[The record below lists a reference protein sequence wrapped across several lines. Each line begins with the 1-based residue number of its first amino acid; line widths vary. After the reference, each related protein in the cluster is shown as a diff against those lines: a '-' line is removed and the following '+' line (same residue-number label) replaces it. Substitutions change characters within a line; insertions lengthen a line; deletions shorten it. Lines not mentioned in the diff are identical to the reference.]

1 MPTML
6 VRIAQETLV
15 KDQDDGYNAWTLSIN
30 KRARALARPIS
41 EPAPKVPVEDRKQRK
56 AANDDGPSRS
66 ERPKQ

>member
-1 MPTML
+1 
-6 VRIAQETLV
+6 V

-41 EPAPKVPVEDRKQRK
+41 EPAPKVPVEDRKHRK